1 MNYIVI
7 LNTPF
12 VVSSL
17 EGIKKPQ
24 QNKSTWSL
32 LHRGNISMTIY
43 YWLDELEFKS
53 QKAGNIRI
61 RDLVEYRLP
70 EYASNY

>member
-17 EGIKKPQ
+17 GGIKKPQ
-24 QNKSTWSL
+24 QNKSTW
-32 LHRGNISMTIY
+32 GNISMTIY